1 MAVEVSSTRRRLVDP
16 LYLPLV
22 VGLIAAAV
30 VWVGVITIA
39 RLPGFYPSFFVAC
52 LAGVGVA
59 LGLFASEQLSPA
71 RSKFELPGTP
81 EHPELRA
88 WLYYWIVVILL
99 VFGAASSGMILL
111 LGVAVGGP
119 LVVGVGV
126 PMTTIYFLLLLSRY
140 STRSFSHDVRQ
151 PLRSLSDHIVKM
163 DTQSVELN
171 RLVGQLQES
180 TTRLATAVGQL
191 VELEK
196 KAPGREKQELES
208 IFPHLWIRAFGT
220 PPAWVSIEIENRGL
234 PGVIESIVLDF
245 GYGPQ
250 PVAGGPWK
258 ISAGVPLRFQAGQ
271 MAKKAKAL
279 QLKVECTVQ
288 GSILG
293 RKMVQRAAFDCE
305 QLKSGWGTPQGV
317 KVQPA
322 EAQDGMRSE

>member
-1 MAVEVSSTRRRLVDP
+1 MAVEVSSTPRRFVDP

-22 VGLIAAAV
+22 ASLIAGSMVWFGLIA
-30 VWVGVITIA
+30 GA
-39 RLPGFYPSFFVAC
+39 RLPDYYPSFFVAC
-52 LAGVGVA
+52 LAGIGVG

-71 RSKFELPGTP
+71 RSKLELPGIP

-99 VFGAASSGMILL
+99 IFGAASSGMILL
-111 LGVAVGGP
+111 LGVPVGGP

-126 PMTTIYFLLLLSRY
+126 PMTTIYLLLLLSRY

-151 PLRSLSDHIVKM
+151 PLRDLSDHIAKM

-191 VELEK
+191 VDLERN
-196 KAPGREKQELES
+196 APGREKQELES
-208 IFPHLWIRAFGT
+208 VFPHLWIRAFGT

-234 PGVIESIVLDF
+234 SGVIESIVLDF

-250 PVAGGPWK
+250 QVSGAPWTVAAGGRLKFP
-258 ISAGVPLRFQAGQ
+258 AGQ
-271 MAKKAKAL
+271 MDKKTKAL
-279 QLKVECTVQ
+279 QLNVECTVQ
-288 GSILG
+288 GSLLG
-293 RKMVQRAAFDCE
+293 RKMVQRASFDCE

-322 EAQDGMRSE
+322 EAQDGM